1 MSLDEKAWQDIRLRI
16 VAAAKAA
23 DRDPGSIRVLA
34 VSKSFPIQ
42 AIRAAYAR
50 GQRAF
55 GENYVQEAKAKI
67 DALAGL
73 PGIEWHLIGPLQSN
87 KARAAE
93 QSFAWVETI
102 DRQEIAQRLSTAST
116 ARGTE
121 LPPLNVCIQVNI
133 SGETTKHG
141 VMPSMAL
148 ALAREVRRMPG
159 LALRGF
165 MGIAQI
171 VGDSDVVRAQ
181 FHLLRE
187 LYDAGR
193 GEGLALDTLSMG
205 MSSDFELA
213 IAEGATQL
221 RIGSAL
227 FGPRVADGAGIAL
240 TLRRFSTEPGHRE

>member
-23 DRDPGSIRVLA
+23 HRDPGSIRVLA
-34 VSKSFPIQ
+34 VSKSFPIR
-42 AIRAAYAR
+42 AIQTAYAM

-67 DALAGL
+67 AALSEL
-73 PGIEWHLIGPLQSN
+73 TGIEWHLIGPLQNN
-87 KARAAE
+87 KARAAV

-102 DRQEIAQRLSTAST
+102 DRQQIAQRLST

-133 SGETTKHG
+133 SGEATKHG
-141 VMPSMAL
+141 VIPSMAL

-165 MGIAQI
+165 MGIAQTAD
-171 VGDSDVVRAQ
+171 DSGAVRAQ

-193 GEGLALDTLSMG
+193 GEGLSLDTLSMG
-205 MSSDFELA
+205 MSSDFECA

-227 FGPRVADGAGIAL
+227 FGPRGPTSAAD
-240 TLRRFSTEPGHRE
+240 SH

>member
-1 MSLDEKAWQDIRLRI
+1 MSPDEKAWQDIRLRI

-23 DRDPGSIRVLA
+23 HRDPGSIRVLA
-34 VSKSFPIQ
+34 VSKSFPAQSIQ
-42 AIRAAYAR
+42 IAYAM

-55 GENYVQEAKAKI
+55 GENYVREAQAKI
-67 DALAGL
+67 VALSEL

-87 KARAAE
+87 KARAAA

-102 DRQEIAQRLSTAST
+102 DRQQIAQRLSTARD
-116 ARGTE
+116 AH

-148 ALAREVRRMPG
+148 ALAREVVCLPG

-165 MGIAQI
+165 MGIAQTADD
-171 VGDSDVVRAQ
+171 GGLVRAQ
-181 FHLLRE
+181 FHVLRE

-193 GEGLALDTLSMG
+193 REGLALDTLSMG
-205 MSSDFELA
+205 MSSDFEFA

-227 FGPRVADGAGIAL
+227 FGPRIADA
-240 TLRRFSTEPGHRE
+240 H

>member
-23 DRDPGSIRVLA
+23 HRDPGSIRVLA

-42 AIRAAYAR
+42 AIQTAYAM

-67 DALAGL
+67 AALSGL
-73 PGIEWHLIGPLQSN
+73 PGIEWHLIGPLQNN
-87 KARAAE
+87 KAGAAVR
-93 QSFAWVETI
+93 SFDWVETI
-102 DRQEIAQRLSTAST
+102 DRQQIAHRLSTAST
-116 ARGTE
+116 ARGAE

-133 SGETTKHG
+133 SSETTKHG
-141 VMPSMAL
+141 VIPSLAL
-148 ALAREVRRMPG
+148 ALAREVVRLPG

-165 MGIAQI
+165 MGIAQTA
-171 VGDSDVVRAQ
+171 GDSGAVRAQ

-193 GEGLALDTLSMG
+193 GEGLSLDTLSMG
-205 MSSDFELA
+205 MSSDFEFA

-221 RIGSAL
+221 RIGSVL
-227 FGPRVADGAGIAL
+227 FGPRVPTSAAAS
-240 TLRRFSTEPGHRE
+240 R

>member
-23 DRDPGSIRVLA
+23 HRDPGSIRVIA
-34 VSKSFPIQ
+34 VSKSFPVQ
-42 AIRAAYAR
+42 ALQTAYAM

-55 GENYVQEAKAKI
+55 GENYVQEARPKI
-67 DALAGL
+67 AALSGL

-87 KARAAE
+87 KAGAAA
-93 QSFAWVETI
+93 QSFSWVETI
-102 DRQEIAQRLSTAST
+102 DRHEIAQRLSTT
-116 ARGTE
+116 RDVQ

-133 SGETTKHG
+133 SGESSKHG
-141 VMPSMAL
+141 VIPSEAL
-148 ALAREVRRMPG
+148 ALAREVGQLPG
-159 LALRGF
+159 LKLRGF
-165 MGIAQI
+165 MGIAQTADD
-171 VGDSDVVRAQ
+171 GAQVRAQ

-193 GEGLALDTLSMG
+193 REGLALDTLSMG

-227 FGPRVADGAGIAL
+227 FGPRGPATRTRIDHSM
-240 TLRRFSTEPGHRE
+240 TQR

>member
-1 MSLDEKAWQDIRLRI
+1 MSPDEKAWQDIRLRI

-23 DRDPGSIRVLA
+23 HRDPGSIRVLA

-42 AIRAAYAR
+42 AIQTAYAM
-50 GQRAF
+50 GQRVF

-67 DALAGL
+67 AALSGL
-73 PGIEWHLIGPLQSN
+73 PGIEWHLIGPLQNN
-87 KARAAE
+87 KARAAV

-102 DRQEIAQRLSTAST
+102 DRQQIAQRLSTA
-116 ARGTE
+116 RGAE

-141 VMPSMAL
+141 VIPSMAL
-148 ALAREVRRMPG
+148 ALAHEVGRLPG

-165 MGIAQI
+165 MGIAQTAD
-171 VGDSDVVRAQ
+171 DSGAVRAQ

-193 GEGLALDTLSMG
+193 GEGLSLDTLSMG
-205 MSSDFELA
+205 MSSDFECA

-227 FGPRVADGAGIAL
+227 FGPRGPESAAD
-240 TLRRFSTEPGHRE
+240 SH

>member
-23 DRDPGSIRVLA
+23 HRDPGSIRVLA
-34 VSKSFPIQ
+34 VSKSFPIEALQ
-42 AIRAAYAR
+42 TAYAM

-55 GENYVQEAKAKI
+55 GENYVQEARPKI
-67 DALAGL
+67 AALSGL

-87 KARAAE
+87 KARSAA
-93 QSFAWVETI
+93 QSFSWVETI
-102 DRQEIAQRLSTAST
+102 DRHEIAQRLSM
-116 ARGTE
+116 ARDVR

-141 VMPSMAL
+141 VIPSTAL
-148 ALAREVRRMPG
+148 ALAREVERLPG

-165 MGIAQI
+165 MGIAQTADD
-171 VGDSDVVRAQ
+171 GAPVRAQ

-187 LYDAGR
+187 LYDTGR
-193 GEGLALDTLSMG
+193 REGLALDTLSMG
-205 MSSDFELA
+205 MSSDFEFA

-227 FGPRVADGAGIAL
+227 FGPRDPATRTRMDHSM
-240 TLRRFSTEPGHRE
+240 TQR

>member
-1 MSLDEKAWQDIRLRI
+1 MSPDEKAWQDIRLRI
-16 VAAAKAA
+16 VAAAKSAH
-23 DRDPGSIRVLA
+23 RDPASIRVLA

-42 AIRAAYAR
+42 TVQNAYAL

-93 QSFAWVETI
+93 
-102 DRQEIAQRLSTAST
+102 
-116 ARGTE
+116 

-133 SGETTKHG
+133 SGEATKHG
-141 VMPSMAL
+141 VIPSMAL

-165 MGIAQI
+165 MGIAQTA
-171 VGDSDVVRAQ
+171 GDSGAVRAQ

-193 GEGLALDTLSMG
+193 GEGLSLDTLSMG

-227 FGPRVADGAGIAL
+227 FGPRGPDSAVD
-240 TLRRFSTEPGHRE
+240 SH

>member
-1 MSLDEKAWQDIRLRI
+1 LRI

-23 DRDPGSIRVLA
+23 HRDPGSIRVLA
-34 VSKSFPIQ
+34 VSKSFPIEALQ
-42 AIRAAYAR
+42 SAYAM

-55 GENYVQEAKAKI
+55 GENYVQEAQAKMA
-67 DALAGL
+67 ALSGL

-87 KARAAE
+87 KARAAA

-102 DRQEIAQRLSTAST
+102 DRQRIAQRLSM
-116 ARGTE
+116 ARDAR

-133 SGETTKHG
+133 SGETTKRG

-148 ALAREVRRMPG
+148 ALAREVARLPG

-165 MGIAQI
+165 MAIAQTAAD
-171 VGDSDVVRAQ
+171 GGLVRAQ
-181 FHLLRE
+181 FHGLRE

-193 GEGLALDTLSMG
+193 REGLALDTLSMG
-205 MSSDFELA
+205 MSSDFEFA

-227 FGPRVADGAGIAL
+227 FGPRAPAAGTRIDHSMIG
-240 TLRRFSTEPGHRE
+240 R

>member
-1 MSLDEKAWQDIRLRI
+1 MSLEEKAWQDIRLRI

-23 DRDPGSIRVLA
+23 HRDPGSIRVLA
-34 VSKSFPIQ
+34 VSKSFPIE
-42 AIRAAYAR
+42 AIQSAYAM

-67 DALAGL
+67 AALSGL
-73 PGIEWHLIGPLQSN
+73 PGVEWHLIGPLQNN
-87 KARAAE
+87 KAGAAVR
-93 QSFAWVETI
+93 SFAWVETI
-102 DRQEIAQRLSTAST
+102 DRQQIAHRLSTAST

-133 SGETTKHG
+133 SGEATKHG
-141 VMPSMAL
+141 VIPSMAL
-148 ALAREVRRMPG
+148 SLAREVRRMPG

-165 MGIAQI
+165 MGIAQAFD
-171 VGDSDVVRAQ
+171 GSGAARAQ

-193 GEGLALDTLSMG
+193 GEGLSLDTLSMG
-205 MSSDFELA
+205 MSSDFEFA

-227 FGPRVADGAGIAL
+227 FGPRVPTSAAE
-240 TLRRFSTEPGHRE
+240 SH